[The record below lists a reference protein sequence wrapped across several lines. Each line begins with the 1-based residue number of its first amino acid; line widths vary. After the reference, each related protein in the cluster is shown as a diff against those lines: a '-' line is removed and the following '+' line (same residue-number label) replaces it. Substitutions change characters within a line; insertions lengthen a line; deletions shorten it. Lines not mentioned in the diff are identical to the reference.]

1 MKTVKTRSGFEV
13 DIDAAVLDDMELVD
27 ALAELEDNP
36 LAFSRVI
43 TMILGDEK
51 KRLYDHIKKT
61 RKSDR
66 VSVTAMSEEIEDILN
81 GLNSKN

>member
-1 MKTVKTRSGFEV
+1 MKTRSGFEF
-13 DIDAAVLDDMELVD
+13 DIDVAVLDDMELVD

-36 LAFSRVI
+36 LAFSKVI
-43 TMILGDEK
+43 TMILGSEK

-81 GLNSKN
+81 ALNSKN

>member
-1 MKTVKTRSGFEV
+1 MKAIKTRSGFEV

-36 LAFSRVI
+36 LAFSKVI

-51 KRLYDHIKKT
+51 KRLYDHIKTT

>member
-1 MKTVKTRSGFEV
+1 MKTRSGFEF
-13 DIDAAVLDDMELVD
+13 DIDVAVLDDMELVD

-36 LAFSRVI
+36 LIFSKVI
-43 TMILGDEK
+43 TMILGDDK

-61 RKSDR
+61 RNSDR

-81 GLNSKN
+81 ALNSKN